1 MLCRAS
7 LCLISF
13 QKTSSSVLQE
23 AGRDGTLDQGAYSGY
38 TDDCDR
44 LGSDTPCPRTR
55 LGGPTKIHFTVDVVY
70 SQARSEGQQT
80 MRPIARVSVSTVLL
94 PARLLSTFLTLTGSL
109 CATRQRRKSL
119 TLIHGPVGLV
129 HRWKLKTDGSF
140 ILLQSRV
147 TVLKELSSSSVVT
160 DCDPMDCIAHLV
172 PPSVEFFRQEY
183 SRAWLVLSPGD
194 LPNPG
199 IEPVSAPWA
208 SRFFITEPPEKP
220 LEKGKKLNS

>member
-1 MLCRAS
+1 MENHNRRSAAHAPLLCRAS

-13 QKTSSSVLQE
+13 QNQFWCAAG

-44 LGSDTPCPRTR
+44 LGSDTCPRTR

-129 HRWKLKTDGSF
+129 HRWRLKTDGSF

-147 TVLKELSSSSVVT
+147 TVLKELFSSSVVT
-160 DCDPMDCIAHLV
+160 DSL
-172 PPSVEFFRQEY
+172 
-183 SRAWLVLSPGD
+183 
-194 LPNPG
+194 
-199 IEPVSAPWA
+199 
-208 SRFFITEPPEKP
+208 
-220 LEKGKKLNS
+220 